1 VGKTQDRLAIAQFF
15 FDNLGPIIFIVVV
28 LGLLLG
34 VMNLDT
40 IKPLMDQFITWIKAL
55 KG

>member
-1 VGKTQDRLAIAQFF
+1 VKSSETRAWLQFV
-15 FDNLGPIIFIVVV
+15 FDNLGPIIFFVVV

-40 IKPLMDQFITWIKAL
+40 IKPLMDQFIEWIKAVR
-55 KG
+55 G